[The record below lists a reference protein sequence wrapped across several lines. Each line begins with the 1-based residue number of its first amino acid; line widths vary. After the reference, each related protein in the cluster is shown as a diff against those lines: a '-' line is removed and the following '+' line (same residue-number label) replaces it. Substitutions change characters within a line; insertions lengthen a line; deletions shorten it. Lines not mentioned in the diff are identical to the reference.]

1 MRRRRYFSRR
11 GAADGRGVSVYEEL
25 LESRGVTFV
34 HEKDSMTV
42 KGRLQPGVY
51 RMRGDVSSQFIS
63 GLLFALPL
71 LEENSVIEILPPFE
85 SKGYVDMTLEALET
99 FGIRI
104 VREEARSIYR
114 APADKA
120 TVPHVSQWKETGRR
134 PHSSMG

>member
-1 MRRRRYFSRR
+1 
-11 GAADGRGVSVYEEL
+11 
-25 LESRGVTFV
+25 
-34 HEKDSMTV
+34 MTV

-104 VREEARSIYR
+104 VREEAARFIVPRRTRLPSRTYRS
-114 APADKA
+114 
-120 TVPHVSQWKETGRR
+120 GRR
-134 PHSSMG
+134 LVAGRILLWAERIGRTD